1 MPTTFVTAAQAEK
14 QVTSHQARLS
24 HAHTFGTGRYLLD
37 GLKLTM
43 ETSNRLK
50 AGAGVML
57 IDGSYVTVDEAGQ
70 EWTVENGAQ
79 AMRRIDLAGYEYSVG
94 EDGMESLAPKVLKG
108 TPHATAPTMPTYA
121 KGSLLDRPAKLFVP
135 VAKVELDGIA
145 AKPPTCVLDELPTVA
160 DIHARMTGAQKIL
173 AEPTAFMDTDHK
185 YTFAER
191 MSEQVHGVVLAWCG
205 YDGGAKDWDWIYTF
219 VPKWHVSPSNK
230 GSIGLPCFGTALK
243 GTFMSKFVYLEDDCI
258 YGRAENY
265 QSFTA
270 NGITVHNEKW
280 VLRYV
285 IGV

>member
-1 MPTTFVTAAQAEK
+1 MPTTFITAAQAEK

-24 HAHTFGTGRYLLD
+24 HAHTFGEGRYLLD

-79 AMRRIDLAGYEYSVG
+79 AMKRIDLAGYEYSVG

-135 VAKVELDGIA
+135 IAKVELDGIA
-145 AKPPTCVLDELPTVA
+145 AKQPTCVLDTLPTIAGLRDSVSQIEH
-160 DIHARMTGAQKIL
+160 DTGWQNLWESENTHCHARRIGGIVYVRCDVWGGLKPGSDWTEFTRLSNSMKPDRVVYATGSSLTGHWPVNVRINTSGLIEVITEGSDIAYWTFS
-173 AEPTAFMDTDHK
+173 AAFP
-185 YTFAER
+185 A
-191 MSEQVHGVVLAWCG
+191 A
-205 YDGGAKDWDWIYTF
+205 
-219 VPKWHVSPSNK
+219 
-230 GSIGLPCFGTALK
+230 
-243 GTFMSKFVYLEDDCI
+243 
-258 YGRAENY
+258 
-265 QSFTA
+265 
-270 NGITVHNEKW
+270 
-280 VLRYV
+280 
-285 IGV
+285 

>member
-14 QVTSHQARLS
+14 QVTSHQARLA
-24 HAHTFGTGRYLLD
+24 HAHTFGEGRYLLD

-43 ETSNRLK
+43 ETSNKLK

-135 VAKVELDGIA
+135 IAKIELDGIS
-145 AKPPTCVLDELPTVA
+145 AKPPTCMLDTLPTIAGLRDSVSQLNKDTGWVNIWESDTTHCRARRIGRTVFVKCDVWNGTRPGSDWTDFTTLSKGFRPDSVTYCTGSSLSGNVA
-160 DIHARMTGAQKIL
+160 VNVRIETSGLISVICEGATIG
-173 AEPTAFMDTDHK
+173 
-185 YTFAER
+185 YWTFSA
-191 MSEQVHGVVLAWCG
+191 
-205 YDGGAKDWDWIYTF
+205 
-219 VPKWHVSPSNK
+219 
-230 GSIGLPCFGTALK
+230 CFPA
-243 GTFMSKFVYLEDDCI
+243 
-258 YGRAENY
+258 A
-265 QSFTA
+265 
-270 NGITVHNEKW
+270 
-280 VLRYV
+280 
-285 IGV
+285 

>member
-43 ETSNRLK
+43 ETSNKLK

-79 AMRRIDLAGYEYSVG
+79 AMKRIDLAGYEYSVG

-108 TPHATAPTMPTYA
+108 TPHATAPTMPTYE

-135 VAKVELDGIA
+135 IAKIELDGIS
-145 AKPPTCVLDELPTVA
+145 AKPPTCMLDTLPTIAGLRDSVSQQVGEGMAWGNLDVEKLGCTVTVSAHMGWRDDVSPWSSRTCGTVPEGLRPKATKQVA
-160 DIHARMTGAQKIL
+160 G
-173 AEPTAFMDTDHK
+173 
-185 YTFAER
+185 
-191 MSEQVHGVVLAWCG
+191 VH
-205 YDGGAKDWDWIYTF
+205 DGGSSIMSVEAGGAVKMVTRGDAF
-219 VPKWHVSPSNK
+219 V
-230 GSIGLPCFGTALK
+230 GG
-243 GTFMSKFVYLEDDCI
+243 GTFFAQAVYFVE
-258 YGRAENY
+258 
-265 QSFTA
+265 
-270 NGITVHNEKW
+270 
-280 VLRYV
+280 
-285 IGV
+285 

>member
-24 HAHTFGTGRYLLD
+24 HAHTFGEGRYLLD

-160 DIHARMTGAQKIL
+160 ELQDSASRLEYDTGWVNIWESDTTHCHARRIGGIVYVRCDVWDGLRPGSDWTEFTRLPGGMKPDRVVYATGSSLTGRWPVNVRINTSGL
-173 AEPTAFMDTDHK
+173 IEVITEGSDTA
-185 YTFAER
+185 YWTFSA
-191 MSEQVHGVVLAWCG
+191 AFP
-205 YDGGAKDWDWIYTF
+205 A
-219 VPKWHVSPSNK
+219 
-230 GSIGLPCFGTALK
+230 A
-243 GTFMSKFVYLEDDCI
+243 
-258 YGRAENY
+258 
-265 QSFTA
+265 
-270 NGITVHNEKW
+270 
-280 VLRYV
+280 
-285 IGV
+285 

>member
-79 AMRRIDLAGYEYSVG
+79 AMKRIDLAGYEYSVG

-135 VAKVELDGIA
+135 IAKIELDGIA
-145 AKPPTCVLDELPTVA
+145 AKPPTCMLDTLPTIAGLRDSVSPTTDWVPVWQSD
-160 DIHARMTGAQKIL
+160 DISMKARRIGRTAWL
-173 AEPTAFMDTDHK
+173 EAESYGGFQVEANRWKDVSRLPGG
-185 YTFAER
+185 FAP
-191 MSEQVHGVVLAWCG
+191 STTIHGVGTINGERPMSVSLRA
-205 YDGGAKDWDWIYTF
+205 DGLIRAYGTISGSYWTF
-219 VPKWHVSPSNK
+219 S
-230 GSIGLPCFGTALK
+230 
-243 GTFMSKFVYLEDDCI
+243 MSWPV
-258 YGRAENY
+258 G
-265 QSFTA
+265 
-270 NGITVHNEKW
+270 
-280 VLRYV
+280 
-285 IGV
+285 

>member
-24 HAHTFGTGRYLLD
+24 HAHTFGEGRYLLD
-37 GLKLTM
+37 GLELTM

-70 EWTVENGAQ
+70 EWVIENGTQ
-79 AMRRIDLAGYEYSVG
+79 AMKRIDLAGYEYSVG

-145 AKPPTCVLDELPTVA
+145 AKPPTCALEPLPTIAESAGTLDALAA
-160 DIHARMTGAQKIL
+160 DTGWRNLWVNEGKTIEIYQRRIG
-173 AEPTAFMDTDHK
+173 
-185 YTFAER
+185 
-191 MSEQVHGVVLAWCG
+191 GVVYLRGDIA
-205 YDGGAKDWDWIYTF
+205 GGFSVGGDWKDVTTLSAGFRPDMTLSF
-219 VPKWHVSPSNK
+219 SGSAADASAPVHVTVWPS
-230 GSIGLPCFGTALK
+230 GTVKANCAR
-243 GTFMSKFVYLEDDCI
+243 TVSYW
-258 YGRAENY
+258 
-265 QSFTA
+265 SFFA
-270 NGITVHNEKW
+270 SFPAA
-280 VLRYV
+280 R
-285 IGV
+285 

>member
-43 ETSNRLK
+43 ETSNKLK

-70 EWTVENGAQ
+70 EWVIENGAQ
-79 AMRRIDLAGYEYSVG
+79 AMKRVDIAGYEYSVG

-135 VAKVELDGIA
+135 IAKVELDGIA
-145 AKPPTCVLDELPTVA
+145 AKQPTCVLDTLPTIAGLRDSVSQLEH
-160 DIHARMTGAQKIL
+160 DTGWVNLWESETTHCRARRIGGIVYVRCDVWNGTKPGSDWTEFTRLPKGMKPDKTCYFAGSSLSGNIAVNVRI
-173 AEPTAFMDTDHK
+173 EPDGLISVVCDGKTVG
-185 YTFAER
+185 YWTFSA
-191 MSEQVHGVVLAWCG
+191 
-205 YDGGAKDWDWIYTF
+205 
-219 VPKWHVSPSNK
+219 
-230 GSIGLPCFGTALK
+230 CFPA
-243 GTFMSKFVYLEDDCI
+243 
-258 YGRAENY
+258 A
-265 QSFTA
+265 
-270 NGITVHNEKW
+270 
-280 VLRYV
+280 
-285 IGV
+285 

>member
-70 EWTVENGAQ
+70 EWVIENGAQ
-79 AMRRIDLAGYEYSVG
+79 AMKRIDLAGYEYSVG

-145 AKPPTCVLDELPTVA
+145 AKPPTCVLEELPTIAGLRDSVSQLEH
-160 DIHARMTGAQKIL
+160 DTGWVNLWESENTHCHARRVGGIVYVRCEVNNGLRPGTSDWVEFTRLPEGMKPEKTIYVAATDRAGAAPVNVRISSGGL
-173 AEPTAFMDTDHK
+173 ISAISSGHTVG
-185 YTFAER
+185 YWTF
-191 MSEQVHGVVLAWCG
+191 S
-205 YDGGAKDWDWIYTF
+205 T
-219 VPKWHVSPSNK
+219 
-230 GSIGLPCFGTALK
+230 
-243 GTFMSKFVYLEDDCI
+243 
-258 YGRAENY
+258 
-265 QSFTA
+265 SFPA
-270 NGITVHNEKW
+270 A
-280 VLRYV
+280 
-285 IGV
+285 

>member
-24 HAHTFGTGRYLLD
+24 HAHTFGEGRYLLD

-79 AMRRIDLAGYEYSVG
+79 AMKRIDLAGYEYSVG

-108 TPHATAPTMPTYA
+108 VPHATAPTMPTYA

-135 VAKVELDGIA
+135 IAKVELDGIS
-145 AKPPTCVLDELPTVA
+145 AKPPTCVLDTLPTIAGLRDSVSQ
-160 DIHARMTGAQKIL
+160 ARVLWNGAWFGSSGEATLSEPLSAQKNG
-173 AEPTAFMDTDHK
+173 M
-185 YTFAER
+185 
-191 MSEQVHGVVLAWCG
+191 VLAWSA
-205 YDGGAKDWDWIYTF
+205 YVDGEAKDWSWVYTY
-219 VPKWHVSPSNK
+219 VPRWHAVAGTGTSGIVCSAVASDYAMAKYLYVYDDRIGSNPENEQAVSV
-230 GSIGLPCFGTALK
+230 GGLTA
-243 GTFMSKFVYLEDDCI
+243 D
-258 YGRAENY
+258 
-265 QSFTA
+265 
-270 NGITVHNEKW
+270 NGKW
-280 VLRYV
+280 VLRYAL
-285 IGV
+285 GV

>member
-79 AMRRIDLAGYEYSVG
+79 AMKRIDLAGYEYSVG

-135 VAKVELDGIA
+135 VAKVELDGIS
-145 AKPPTCVLDELPTVA
+145 AKPPTCMLDTLPTIA
-160 DIHARMTGAQKIL
+160 GLRD
-173 AEPTAFMDTDHK
+173 
-185 YTFAER
+185 
-191 MSEQVHGVVLAWCG
+191 S
-205 YDGGAKDWDWIYTF
+205 
-219 VPKWHVSPSNK
+219 VSPTTDWVPVWQSD
-230 GSIGLPCFGTALK
+230 SISMKARRIGRTAWLEAESYGGFQIEANRWKDVSRLPGGFAPSTTIHGAGTINGERPMSVSLQADGLIRAYGTISDSYW
-243 GTFMSKFVYLEDDCI
+243 TFSMSWPV
-258 YGRAENY
+258 G
-265 QSFTA
+265 
-270 NGITVHNEKW
+270 
-280 VLRYV
+280 
-285 IGV
+285 

>member
-24 HAHTFGTGRYLLD
+24 HAHTFGEGRYLLD

-70 EWTVENGAQ
+70 EWTVENGTQ
-79 AMRRIDLAGYEYSVG
+79 AMKRIDLAGYEYSVG

-160 DIHARMTGAQKIL
+160 DVAKTASAKTDAKTLWSGAWWGIGEAVLSERVSAQKNGIVL
-173 AEPTAFMDTDHK
+173 VWSAYDNGAKEWSWIYQFVPRWHAVHDTGTRGVVCSAIDGEAVMAK
-185 YTFAER
+185 YLYVYDGKIVGHQNN
-191 MSEQVHGVVLAWCG
+191 EQV
-205 YDGGAKDWDWIYTF
+205 
-219 VPKWHVSPSNK
+219 VSV
-230 GSIGLPCFGTALK
+230 G
-243 GTFMSKFVYLEDDCI
+243 
-258 YGRAENY
+258 
-265 QSFTA
+265 
-270 NGITVHNEKW
+270 GITADNRKW
-280 VLRYV
+280 ALRYV
-285 IGV
+285 LGV

>member
-24 HAHTFGTGRYLLD
+24 HAHTFGEGRYLLD

-70 EWTVENGAQ
+70 EWTVENGTQ

-94 EDGMESLAPKVLKG
+94 EDGMESLTPKVLKG

-145 AKPPTCVLDELPTVA
+145 AKPPTCVLEELPTIAGLRDSVSPTTDWVPVWQSD
-160 DIHARMTGAQKIL
+160 DISMKARRIGRTAWL
-173 AEPTAFMDTDHK
+173 EAESYGGFQIEANRWKDVSRLPDG
-185 YTFAER
+185 FAP
-191 MSEQVHGVVLAWCG
+191 STTIHGVGIINGERPLSVSIQT
-205 YDGGAKDWDWIYTF
+205 DGLIRA
-219 VPKWHVSPSNK
+219 H
-230 GSIGLPCFGTALK
+230 GSISGSYWMFS
-243 GTFMSKFVYLEDDCI
+243 MSWPV
-258 YGRAENY
+258 G
-265 QSFTA
+265 
-270 NGITVHNEKW
+270 
-280 VLRYV
+280 
-285 IGV
+285 